1 MHHDYPLSEMRRRL
15 AMFVLIILLM
25 AVTGSIGFVLL
36 EGWSFA
42 ESLYMTVITLS
53 TVGFAE
59 VHPLHPGGRAFTT
72 ALIVAGI
79 ATVAYLFSAVSQ
91 YVVSGELR
99 GTIRSR
105 RMRQRIEA
113 LSGHY
118 VVCGFGRVGREVVA
132 DLREKGHNCVV
143 VEKHSDDHENEN
155 EDILWVNG
163 DAADDESLRSAGI
176 ERARG
181 LVVATGDDPTNLFVT
196 VSAHALNPD
205 LCIVARMNDQSSGPK
220 LLRAGATHV
229 ISPYTIS
236 GRRIAAQLVSPA
248 LTDFLDVVMHS
259 GDLELWL
266 EECRVSEES
275 ELQGKTVGE
284 ANVRQ
289 ATGANVL
296 AVRRGEG
303 GAILTNPAPD
313 MRFAAGDVL
322 IALGTREQLK
332 VLNRTAG
339 FDA

>member
-1 MHHDYPLSEMRRRL
+1 MHDDLTQVRRRL
-15 AMFVLIILLM
+15 ALFALVLLLM
-25 AVTGSIGFVLL
+25 AVAGSIGFVLI
-36 EGWSFA
+36 EGWTFA
-42 ESLYMTVITLS
+42 ESLYMTVLTLS

-59 VHPLHPGGRAFTT
+59 VHPLSTGGRAFTT

-113 LSGHY
+113 LTGHY

-132 DLREKGHNCVV
+132 DLREKGHECVV
-143 VEKHSDDHENEN
+143 VEMHSADHDHEK

-205 LCIVARMNDQSSGPK
+205 LCIVARMNDESSGPK

-266 EECRVSEES
+266 EECRVSNDS
-275 ELQGKTVGE
+275 EIQGKTVGE

-296 AVRRGEG
+296 AVRRGKDG
-303 GAILTNPAPD
+303 TILTNPALD
-313 MRFAAGDVL
+313 MRFESGDVL
-322 IALGTREQLK
+322 IALGTRDQLSE
-332 VLNRTAG
+332 LNRAAG
-339 FDA
+339 FQA